1 MSSQSNPN
9 TEPNP
14 NTTTLPWVVEPTEAG
29 EEFDSWTPERH
40 DQTITLEEYHRVP
53 QRQQSHERQ
62 RNLVQHRGQTQEVQ
76 GGRTAARQQGLTDS
90 SRGRGRAV
98 PRTLPKA
105 PSVIRIGLSLPEP
118 GPSDFAKEVLVKP
131 ENYRDPE
138 AKAREKDPILA
149 KPLPRNHPSVVA
161 EANLDR
167 LNLLMQPGSNDEI
180 DQRLSSGIGTAVTR
194 DGRVVDYDEG
204 LIDADPNDPDDDWI
218 S

>member
-1 MSSQSNPN
+1 MSSQSNP
-9 TEPNP
+9 TSY
-14 NTTTLPWVVEPTEAG
+14 
-29 EEFDSWTPERH
+29 EEEEEIDSWTPERH
-40 DQTITLEEYHRVP
+40 DQTITLEAHRRGVARA
-53 QRQQSHERQ
+53 QAHDREM
-62 RNLVQHRGQTQEVQ
+62 NLAHHRGQTQEVQ

-98 PRTLPKA
+98 PRTLPA
-105 PSVIRIGLSLPEP
+105 SPSVIRIGLSIPEP

-131 ENYRDPE
+131 ENYRNPE

-167 LNLLMQPGSNDEI
+167 LNLLMQPGSNDEV
-180 DQRLSSGIGTAVTR
+180 DQMLSSGIGTAVTR
-194 DGRVVDYDEG
+194 DGRVVDYDKG